1 MSKLFGNAQKFC
13 FRRDRDTDGGL
24 DWTTEDAMWEK
35 NNMKPTLGSWKQASI
50 YIL

>member
-24 DWTTEDAMWEK
+24 D
-35 NNMKPTLGSWKQASI
+35 NNRRCNGRGKIM
-50 YIL
+50 